1 MRKLIRDK
9 YALKIQV
16 TGTKE
21 EVLFIENKVCTTFN
35 FFNDCPLYTTKRGNY
50 TKYIKLKN
58 QADTGKNKEEKT
70 LRVYRDNG
78 IILGGTKNEIAKILK
93 FLSTFLE
100 INHFRIV
107 DIKDNFWIN
116 EYSFSIKEKTTGLER
131 PE

>member
-1 MRKLIRDK
+1 M
-9 YALKIQV
+9 
-16 TGTKE
+16 
-21 EVLFIENKVCTTFN
+21 
-35 FFNDCPLYTTKRGNY
+35 
-50 TKYIKLKN
+50 KN